1 MILEMEKFTL
11 EYKGSAMTYKTSELE
26 TEMMAVYA
34 GLRLDGMPK
43 ENALAMLFVME
54 YKVTPLV
61 LKAIR
66 EQDKYIFAFN
76 Q

>member
-1 MILEMEKFTL
+1 
-11 EYKGSAMTYKTSELE
+11 MTYKTSEIE

-34 GLRLDGMPK
+34 GLRLDGISK

-54 YKVTPLV
+54 YKVAPLV

>member
-1 MILEMEKFTL
+1 MVAK
-11 EYKGSAMTYKTSELE
+11 MTYKTSEIE

-34 GLRLDGMPK
+34 GLRLDGISK